1 MQVKPTLYQ
10 ICQGTQC
17 CSGTK
22 LVSFLICKGMQFCSA
37 TDLPLLNTAETG
49 RGIVNT
55 LKWGNHDSDDIGVE
69 RS

>member
-1 MQVKPTLYQ
+1 
-10 ICQGTQC
+10 
-17 CSGTK
+17 
-22 LVSFLICKGMQFCSA
+22 
-37 TDLPLLNTAETG
+37 LPLLNTAETG